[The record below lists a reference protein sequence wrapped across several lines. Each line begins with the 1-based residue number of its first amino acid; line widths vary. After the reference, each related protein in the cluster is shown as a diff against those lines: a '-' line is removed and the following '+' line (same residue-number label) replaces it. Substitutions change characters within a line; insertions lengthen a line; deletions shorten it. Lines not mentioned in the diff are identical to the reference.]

1 MAHGLEFSKQR
12 WRHEIFISA
21 SIPRGRR
28 FRAHE
33 VIARFARST
42 VVVVVVHGVID
53 AWRGKDRES
62 RFGCIPV
69 VRVGEFVENFA

>member
-1 MAHGLEFSKQR
+1 MTHGLELSKQR
-12 WRHEIFISA
+12 RRHEIFMSA

-42 VVVVVVHGVID
+42 MVMFVVHDVID
-53 AWRGKDRES
+53 ARRGGDRES

-69 VRVGEFVENFA
+69 VRVGEFVENFS